1 MIPIPIGDT
10 SKTRHTA
17 WINWLL
23 IFANCAIFSWYWF
36 TPGRYEP
43 TISAYAMV
51 PNQWHN
57 WKTLVT
63 SMFLHGDPMHLLGNM
78 LFLYIA
84 GDNVEDR
91 LGHLLGNALFFWVFG
106 NNIEDSMGHFRFL
119 AFYIL
124 CGLVAAAAHVFT
136 QPGSIVP
143 TVGASGAIS
152 GVMGAFLVFF
162 PRSNIKFMLWLI
174 IFIRYFTLPAWGVLG
189 FWVFSQVMMARAQWH
204 GVAEKEAA
212 MVAVFAHLGGFAFGF
227 LVAVFAR
234 LFGKEPKKRG
244 D

>member
-1 MIPIPIGDT
+1 MIIPVGDT
-10 SKTRHTA
+10 AKTRHTA

-23 IFANCAIFSWYWF
+23 IASNCAIFVWYGF
-36 TPGRYEP
+36 SRDRYES
-43 TISAYAMV
+43 TISTYAMV

-57 WKTLVT
+57 WKTLFT

-91 LGHLLGNALFFWVFG
+91 LGHLQYLVFY
-106 NNIEDSMGHFRFL
+106 L
-119 AFYIL
+119 AAGLAGAAVHIL
-124 CGLVAAAAHVFT
+124 YSVYF
-136 QPGSIVP
+136 GSGGGIP

-152 GVMGAFLVFF
+152 GVMGAFLVFY
-162 PRSNIKFMLWLI
+162 PRSQIKFMIWLI

-189 FWVFSQVMMARAQWH
+189 FWVASQVMMARAQWH
-204 GVAEKEAA
+204 GQAEKEAA

-227 LVAVFAR
+227 VVALFAR
-234 LFGKEPKKRG
+234 MFGKEPKRRS

>member
-1 MIPIPIGDT
+1 MIIPVGDT
-10 SKTRHTA
+10 TKTRHTA

-23 IFANCAIFSWYWF
+23 ITANCAIFVWYGF
-36 TPGRYEP
+36 SRDRYES
-43 TISAYAMV
+43 TISTYAMV
-51 PNQWHN
+51 PNQWQN
-57 WKTLVT
+57 WKTLFT

-91 LGHLLGNALFFWVFG
+91 LGHLQYLVFY
-106 NNIEDSMGHFRFL
+106 L
-119 AFYIL
+119 AA
-124 CGLVAAAAHVFT
+124 GLAGAAVH
-136 QPGSIVP
+136 IVYSVYFAGGGGIP

-162 PRSNIKFMLWLI
+162 PRSQIKFMIWLI

-189 FWVFSQVMMARAQWH
+189 FWVASQVMMARAQWH

-227 LVAVFAR
+227 LVALLAR
-234 LFGKEPKKRG
+234 MFGKEPKRRS

>member
-1 MIPIPIGDT
+1 MIIPVGDT
-10 SKTRHTA
+10 TKTRHTA

-23 IFANCAIFSWYWF
+23 IFANCAIFAWYWF

-57 WKTLVT
+57 WKTLFT

-91 LGHLLGNALFFWVFG
+91 LGHLQYLVFYLAAG
-106 NNIEDSMGHFRFL
+106 LAGDAIHIVYSTHF
-119 AFYIL
+119 
-124 CGLVAAAAHVFT
+124 
-136 QPGSIVP
+136 GSGGGIP

-152 GVMGAFLVFF
+152 GVMGAFLVFY
-162 PRSNIKFMLWLI
+162 PRSQIKFMIWLI

-189 FWVFSQVMMARAQWH
+189 FWVASQVMMARAQWH

-227 LVAVFAR
+227 LVAAFAR
-234 LFGKEPKKRG
+234 MFGKEPKKRS